1 MTENT
6 RKELH
11 EQIDDIVISL
21 NTATQTFVRGME
33 VPDIHMRN
41 SNKETKETLLHVGS
55 EMFAENIQRLLLLIE
70 RLKSEV
76 ILYDY
81 STVQQE
87 QQTVWKEKEK
97 ERAQFIEE
105 MEEKLVALQESQENF
120 SKVKKE
126 AKNF

>member
-1 MTENT
+1 
-6 RKELH
+6 
-11 EQIDDIVISL
+11 
-21 NTATQTFVRGME
+21 ME

-87 QQTVWKEKEK
+87 Q
-97 ERAQFIEE
+97 
-105 MEEKLVALQESQENF
+105 
-120 SKVKKE
+120 
-126 AKNF
+126 